1 MGLNHFYKSSIFYAG
16 HPTYEKKLDSLCIT
30 YSVLVET
37 RIKPDMYSEYLLTR
51 VKNAQKNREPT
62 FVEYRIEVK
71 DGSNLIKRIESVKN
85 VIVAGFLF
93 ARTDFLENIKDY

>member
-1 MGLNHFYKSSIFYAG
+1 
-16 HPTYEKKLDSLCIT
+16 
-30 YSVLVET
+30 
-37 RIKPDMYSEYLLTR
+37 MYSEHPLTM

-71 DGSNLIKRIESVKN
+71 EGSNLIKRIESVKN

-93 ARTDFLENIKDY
+93 ARTDFLENIKDYNKGRYLYYLFAIFFDDKLFIFLFNLII

>member
-1 MGLNHFYKSSIFYAG
+1 
-16 HPTYEKKLDSLCIT
+16 
-30 YSVLVET
+30 
-37 RIKPDMYSEYLLTR
+37 MYSEHPLTM
-51 VKNAQKNREPT
+51 VKNAQKNREST

-93 ARTDFLENIKDY
+93 ARTDFLENIKDYYKGEIFVNSKEEKKFF